1 MKTLTAALAA
11 IICAVPASAFEL
23 SPLFNVEVTLSPAA
37 AAKLAES
44 GEAITISTAY
54 YGEAK
59 AGADS
64 EKGQIDL
71 GSEEATLDA
80 AGSVAMGGVELNED
94 GLGNIA
100 GAPSM
105 NLNVYS
111 ARKVFQDNLLSCGM
125 WDQPVADIPAT
136 ITISCALIEE

>member
-1 MKTLTAALAA
+1 MKSLTALLAACALAA
-11 IICAVPASAFEL
+11 PAAAFEL

-44 GEAITISTAY
+44 GEGITISTAY

-59 AGADS
+59 GGVDS

-71 GSEEATLDA
+71 GSEETSLDA
-80 AGSVAMGGVELNED
+80 AGSVAMGGIELNEQ
-94 GLGNIA
+94 GLGQIA

-111 ARKVFQDNLLSCGM
+111 ARKVFADNLLSCGM
-125 WDQPVADIPAT
+125 WDQPVAEIPAT